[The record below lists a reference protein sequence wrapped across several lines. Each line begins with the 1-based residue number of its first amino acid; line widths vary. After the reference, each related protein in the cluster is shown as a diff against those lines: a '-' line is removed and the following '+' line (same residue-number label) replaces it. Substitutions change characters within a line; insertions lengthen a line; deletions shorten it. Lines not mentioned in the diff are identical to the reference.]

1 MKMVNA
7 KELRETAQGLKVLYV
22 EDDRDLREN
31 TTRLLT
37 SFFSDVATAENGQVG
52 LDKYREGIY
61 DIVITDINMP
71 VMSGVKMSQVIK
83 AINKKQ
89 VIIVISAHDE
99 AKFLLDL
106 INMGVDNFILKPL
119 DIGQFFEVLHKAISL
134 VRFAKMEEEYK
145 QKLEQTVEERT
156 RELQKALSLVQELSG
171 EVVLRLTAATEL
183 RDTDTGLHN
192 RRLGLFAP
200 ALGRAMGLPEEF
212 VESLAFGAPLHDI
225 GKIGILDK
233 ILLKPGPLTEE
244 EFEIMKTHTI
254 TGASIL
260 SDSIHEKINMTASIA
275 LTHHEKWDGSGYP
288 SGLKG
293 ENIPLEGRIVSICDH
308 YDALRSKR
316 PYKPALSHQQ
326 AVEIIIN
333 GDMKSGPGC
342 FDPKILEVFIRVADE
357 FDEIYVSQQD

>member
-1 MKMVNA
+1 MINA
-7 KELRETAQGLKVLYV
+7 KELREAAQELRVLYV

-37 SFFSDVATAENGQVG
+37 SFFTNVTSAENGQVG
-52 LDKYREGIY
+52 LDKYREGSY

-71 VMSGVKMSQVIK
+71 VMSGVKLSREIK
-83 AINKKQ
+83 ASNKKQ

-99 AKFLLDL
+99 AKYLLDL
-106 INMGVDNFILKPL
+106 INMGVDNFVLKPL
-119 DIGQFFEVLHKAISL
+119 DIGQFLGVLHKAVNL

-145 QKLEQTVEERT
+145 QKLEETVAKRT
-156 RELQKALSLVQELSG
+156 RELQEALSLVQELSG
-171 EVVLRLTAATEL
+171 EVVQRLTAATEL
-183 RDTDTGLHN
+183 RDLDTGLHN
-192 RRLGLFAP
+192 RRMGMFAP
-200 ALGRAMGLPEEF
+200 TLARAMGLSEEY
-212 VESLAFGAPLHDI
+212 VESLAFAAPLHDI

-260 SDSIHEKINMTASIA
+260 SGSIHEKINMTASIA
-275 LTHHEKWDGSGYP
+275 LNHHERWDGSGYP
-288 SGLKG
+288 NGLKG
-293 ENIPLEGRIVSICDH
+293 EDIPLEGRIVSICDH

-316 PYKPALSHQQ
+316 PYKPALSHQE
-326 AVEIIIN
+326 AMKIIIN
-333 GDMKSGPGC
+333 GDEKSKPGC
-342 FDPKILEVFIRVADE
+342 FDPQILEAFIRIADE